1 MITQEFR
8 GGQNAKKPTKSGLP
22 MALQARRVF
31 LIINDIFKYVLNIT
45 TNHKI
50 TLVDFFF
57 ETVKMNIKI

>member
-1 MITQEFR
+1 
-8 GGQNAKKPTKSGLP
+8 